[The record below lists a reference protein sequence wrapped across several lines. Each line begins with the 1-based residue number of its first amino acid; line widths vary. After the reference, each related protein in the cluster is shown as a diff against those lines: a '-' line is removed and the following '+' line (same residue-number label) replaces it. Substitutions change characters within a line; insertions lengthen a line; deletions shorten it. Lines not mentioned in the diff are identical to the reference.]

1 MKRFAVVGILVL
13 AFLGLADSLYL
24 AQSAETG
31 TPLLC
36 DIQNLTGCNIVA
48 ASEYSRVFGI
58 PLAEYGV
65 FFYGVLFV
73 LAALELA
80 LFNRFLRRVLQIL
93 AVIGISFSLYFSGL
107 QLFVINAFC
116 IYCLASALIAL
127 LVLVC
132 ARYIEPLRT
141 DEEHTPSS
149 SSRPHLTMPPA
160 A

>member
-1 MKRFAVVGILVL
+1 MKRLAVAGILVL

-24 AQSAETG
+24 ARSAETG

-36 DIQNLTGCNIVA
+36 DVQNLTGCNIVA

-65 FFYGVLFV
+65 FFYGILFV

-93 AVIGISFSLYFSGL
+93 AVIGILFSLYFSGL
-107 QLFVINAFC
+107 QLFIINAFC

-127 LVLVC
+127 LVLIC
-132 ARYIEPLRT
+132 ARHIEPLGMPK
-141 DEEHTPSS
+141 EPASQPQ
-149 SSRPHLTMPPA
+149 PHLTMPPRA
-160 A
+160 

>member
-1 MKRFAVVGILVL
+1 MKRLGVVGILVL

-31 TPLLC
+31 IPLLC

-73 LAALELA
+73 LAALELV
-80 LFNRFLRRVLQIL
+80 LFNRFLRRTLQTL
-93 AVIGISFSLYFSGL
+93 AVIGIIFSLYFSIL
-107 QLFVINAFC
+107 QIFVINAFC
-116 IYCLASALIAL
+116 IYCLVSALIAL
-127 LVLVC
+127 LVIVC
-132 ARYIEPLRT
+132 ARYIEPLQT
-141 DEEHTPSS
+141 HEENTPSPPQ
-149 SSRPHLTMPPA
+149 PHLTMPPA